1 MPITRKLE
9 EIVSNL
15 DDMSD
20 TIEEIKDGAESEP
33 IATEKLDRLQTDMTR
48 AADLIEESLETAHPG
63 PESVKAAADGR
74 DS

>member
-1 MPITRKLE
+1 MTTTRKLE

-15 DDMSD
+15 DDMSE
-20 TIEEIKDGAESEP
+20 TIEEIKDRVESEP

-48 AADLIEESLETAHPG
+48 AADLIEESLETSHPSTEAETPPAG
-63 PESVKAAADGR
+63 SR